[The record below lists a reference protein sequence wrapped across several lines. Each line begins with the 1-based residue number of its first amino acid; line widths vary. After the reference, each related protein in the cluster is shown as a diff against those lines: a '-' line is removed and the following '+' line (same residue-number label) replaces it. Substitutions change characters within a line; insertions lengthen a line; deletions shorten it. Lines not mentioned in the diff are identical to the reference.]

1 MRLISCY
8 IENFGGLQ
16 KFSYEFNEGLN
27 IILEENGW
35 GKTTLAAFLKAMFY
49 GLERTTKRSLD
60 ENERKKYEPW
70 NGGAYG
76 GNLVF
81 EADGYEYRI
90 ERFFGVKDKEDSFAL
105 YDVRTGLESNA
116 YTEQIGEE
124 LFGIDRIAFEQSI
137 FMKQGVYAVS
147 MTDSVTTKLSGLMAS
162 GDDVDCY
169 EKACARIDAE
179 MKIYK
184 KIGNK
189 GKIPELTEEIAALNR
204 RISEG
209 KQIGASIA
217 EWKEKEEKYQQELDT
232 SFITKEDLKKKMLLA
247 GEQAG
252 LVEKRKNYALL
263 LEEKEKL
270 ERSLEGLDRFFQSG
284 VPGEEE
290 LEQYRNKL
298 FLYNYD
304 EKAVVTEEK
313 NYRYPGMVS
322 LLKQNPMTEEEL
334 DACEQKW
341 SEVKE
346 KENLLEKKEIQL
358 QAMQEREEEQDAWLQ
373 ERIDNVK
380 VKLRLTAIL
389 AVILMVVAV
398 VLYFTVGMIYALI
411 ALALLA
417 VAVVFVIVFGMNC
430 RKLKSDVGN
439 ENEELLALEEEYEEL
454 KQSVTHM
461 KKSVRMYLQSFPVSS
476 EEEVLSSI
484 HKLRITL
491 LEIKAEEENRKKQQT
506 EAEKQVREKASLR
519 EELILFLRR
528 FYPDV
533 HEVEEFYLKE
543 IEQKRNEYIN
553 VMNRYE
559 AKNKQLSGVE
569 KVEEILPEQMLSMES
584 LQEQER
590 ILEQQIREQE
600 SRLRQ
605 IRQTL
610 VQYGEIVE
618 ECEKLEMDKH
628 DAEELLAEYTQR
640 YKLLEKT
647 LKYLKTAQNEF
658 SSRYLK
664 KMNEGFAKYAEL
676 FREGAFEKSA
686 LDVKLSVKSEEGGVK
701 RDIGYYSMGLR
712 ETMELCTRLALID
725 ALYEKEEPFVVLDDP
740 FVNLDEKALE
750 GAKKVLVQIA
760 KRYQLIYFTCHPS
773 RK

>member
-35 GKTTLAAFLKAMFY
+35 GKSTLAAFLKAMFY

-81 EADGYEYRI
+81 EADGDQYRI
-90 ERFFGVKDKEDSFAL
+90 ERFFGGKDKEDSFAL
-105 YDVRTGLESNA
+105 YDVRTGLESGA

-124 LFGIDRIAFEQSI
+124 LFGIDRVAFEQSI
-137 FMKQGVYAVS
+137 FMKQGMYAVS

-209 KQIGASIA
+209 RQIGASIA
-217 EWKEKEEKYQQELDT
+217 EWKEKEKKYRQELET
-232 SFITKEDLKKKMLLA
+232 AFITKEELKKQMLLA

-252 LVEKRKNYALL
+252 LVEKQKSYALL

-270 ERSLEGLDRFFQSG
+270 EKNLEVLDRFFQNG
-284 VPGEEE
+284 VPGDEE
-290 LEQYRNKL
+290 LEQYRKKM
-298 FLYNYD
+298 FLYKHD
-304 EKAVVTEEK
+304 EKTVFAEEK
-313 NYRYPGMVS
+313 SFRYPGLVS

-358 QAMQEREEEQDAWLQ
+358 RAMQEREEEQDARMQ
-373 ERIDNVK
+373 ERIDSVK
-380 VKLRLTAIL
+380 VKQRLAIIS
-389 AVILMVVAV
+389 AVIMAVAAV
-398 VLYFTVGMIYALI
+398 ALYFTVGSLYALI
-411 ALALLA
+411 GA
-417 VAVVFVIVFGMNC
+417 VLFVIALVFIIVLGMNC
-430 RKLKSDVGN
+430 RRLEANVGS
-439 ENEELLALEEEYEEL
+439 ENEELLQMEEEWEEL

-461 KKSVRMYLQSFPVSS
+461 KKSVRMYLQSFAVSS
-476 EEEVLSSI
+476 EEEIPSCI
-484 HKLRITL
+484 NKLRITL
-491 LEIKAEEENRKKQQT
+491 LEVKAEEESRHKQQT
-506 EAEKQVREKASLR
+506 EAEKRSREKETLR

-533 HEVEEFYLKE
+533 REVEEYYLKE
-543 IEQKRNEYIN
+543 IEQKRNEYGNIS
-553 VMNRYE
+553 NRYE
-559 AKNKQLSGVE
+559 AKKAQLAGME
-569 KVEEILPEQMLSMES
+569 KVEEILPEQLLSIEE
-584 LQEQER
+584 LQGQER
-590 ILEQQIREQE
+590 VLEQQIREQE
-600 SRLRQ
+600 NRLRQ
-605 IRQTL
+605 VRQTL
-610 VQYGEIVE
+610 IQYGEAVE
-618 ECEKLEMDKH
+618 ECEKLEMEKH
-628 DAEELLAEYTQR
+628 DAEELLAEYAGR

-664 KMNEGFAKYAEL
+664 KMNEGFAKYAVL
-676 FREGAFEKSA
+676 FREGAFEQSA
-686 LDVKLSVKSEEGGVK
+686 LDIKLSVKSEEGGVK
-701 RDIGYYSMGLR
+701 RDIGYYSVGLR

-740 FVNLDEKALE
+740 FVNLDEKSLD
-750 GAKKVLVQIA
+750 GAKKVLTQVAEQF
-760 KRYQLIYFTCHPS
+760 QLIYFTCHPS
-773 RK
+773 RQ